1 MLPAE
6 YSTYYCTSHAYTYTG
21 HVCPERNALPISS
34 HCSDPL
40 VISLTHIKGFQ
51 TLSCIRT
58 YQVVTHKMSSYRC
71 APDNHKQVFSFL
83 LQPIP
88 RSWSDL
94 KYARMVFHFSD
105 TRREMSEVFRNHGC
119 EQPCRFSLSD
129 CLERIYMKTFCE

>member
-40 VISLTHIKGFQ
+40 VISLTHTKGFQ
-51 TLSCIRT
+51 TLSHIRT

-71 APDNHKQVFSFL
+71 ARDNHKQVFSVEYVNGL
-83 LQPIP
+83 
-88 RSWSDL
+88 
-94 KYARMVFHFSD
+94 
-105 TRREMSEVFRNHGC
+105 EVWVTMGIKVRVVI
-119 EQPCRFSLSD
+119 LSK
-129 CLERIYMKTFCE
+129 IS